1 MFLSIIWLADFQGFL
16 LPVVTISN
24 SSYKAKEESQ
34 TEWVGKAEVAVFGNL
49 ISEVTSITL
58 AEFQTLEANHQAQP
72 TLKRRGLFR
81 GRNARRQGS
90 LFSFFLCFSTVVI
103 DHYLFK
109 NWEIWERGAPQ
120 ITSWFSD
127 LENSWGSGTQN
138 CHWLQ
143 QKVSKQNQQQAK
155 TREIK
160 LGGGHAQASQG
171 PLPAESHETHSVPLA
186 PTATTRV
193 ARLSTKEAHLRQSFH
208 WGPIMWLAYAKIPG
222 PQKEGRGSA

>member
-1 MFLSIIWLADFQGFL
+1 MAWWKEWALDYEWRFLHICLLCRLLVVWFWTILSFLWILVFLSIIWLADFQGFL

-49 ISEVTSITL
+49 IWEVTSITL

-109 NWEIWERGAPQ
+109 NWEIWERGPPR
-120 ITSWFSD
+120 SPP
-127 LENSWGSGTQN
+127 GSVT
-138 CHWLQ
+138 
-143 QKVSKQNQQQAK
+143 
-155 TREIK
+155 
-160 LGGGHAQASQG
+160 
-171 PLPAESHETHSVPLA
+171 
-186 PTATTRV
+186 
-193 ARLSTKEAHLRQSFH
+193 
-208 WGPIMWLAYAKIPG
+208 
-222 PQKEGRGSA
+222 